1 MLNNDL
7 SWLNNT
13 DYIMSKLNSRLYCL
27 RKFEKFNI
35 NIFILKLFC
44 QLVIKSLIRYCCVCW
59 GGDITKRDING
70 ITGIIKK
77 SGSIIQSDEHSDF
90 SVYYKNAIQRKL
102 PAILKDQNNALHPE
116 IYKHVIAGSDRMRIL
131 ACSTNRYLISFV
143 HMAISVFNGVIT
155 R

>member
-7 SWLNNT
+7 SWSNNT

-27 RKFEKFNI
+27 RKLKKFNI
-35 NIFILKLFC
+35 NNCISKLFC
-44 QLVIKSLIRYCCVCW
+44 QLVIKSLFRYCCVCW
-59 GGDITKRDING
+59 GGDITKREIDRIIG
-70 ITGIIKK
+70 VIKK

-90 SVYYKNAIQRKL
+90 CVYYKNAIQRKL
-102 PAILKDQNNALHPE
+102 PAIFKDQNNALHPE
-116 IYKHVIAGSDRMRIL
+116 MYKHVIAGIGRIRIPP
-131 ACSTNRYLISFV
+131 CSTNRYLTSFV